1 MKKLFTS
8 TLCAVMTLSLA
19 ACGSS
24 SSTAA
29 AGTAGASTAAAAS
42 GSKTLV
48 IYQNKAEV
56 TEPMQ
61 TYADAWG
68 KANGATVTVKTCNGS
83 CDYGAGMKA
92 DIAAGEAADIF
103 IIEGDTGYD
112 LYKDIMMPLDG
123 EKWAD
128 QTDYEYVKD
137 GHTYG
142 YPVAIE
148 GYGLAYNADILEK
161 AGIDPTTLTTLSAYK
176 AAFEK
181 IDSMKDELGLAGT
194 VALTA
199 ADGSYWVM
207 AQHDFAGYLS
217 SGNAYDDT
225 TVIDKALKGEVDAD
239 RLNSYA
245 DWVELLYQYSDKTML
260 TTGSADDQ
268 MAQFGAGKYAFLHQ
282 GTWADSPIKD
292 AGGTFKMGFAPY
304 ATLGDTACDG
314 LFLGAPSWYVV
325 NKDSKNA
332 DLAKQFLNDLCFT
345 TEGQDLMVN
354 KVGLVSAFTNNANKP
369 AGALASAL
377 ADWIA
382 QGKTA
387 YSFTNQYKTPS
398 GFNMDVLGPIYA
410 QFAAG
415 GVDKAGFI
423 KLFTD
428 AIASIPTYQG

>member
-1 MKKLFTS
+1 MKKILAT
-8 TLCAVMTLSLA
+8 TLAALMALSLT

-24 SSTAA
+24 TA
-29 AGTAGASTAAAAS
+29 AGTADGGTAASSAP
-42 GSKTLV
+42 KTLV

-68 KANGATVTVKTCNGS
+68 KANNVTVTVKTCTGS
-83 CDYGAGMKA
+83 CDYAAGMKA
-92 DIAAGEAADIF
+92 DIAAGDTPDIF

-112 LYKDIMMPLDG
+112 QYKDIIAPMDG
-123 EKWAD
+123 EDWTKNTQYAF
-128 QTDYEYVKD
+128 KRD
-137 GHTYG
+137 GVVYG

-161 AGIDPTTLTTLSAYK
+161 AGVDPSTLTTLSGYK

-181 IDSMKDELGLAGT
+181 IDSMKSELGLDG
-194 VALTA
+194 VVSLTA

-207 AQHDFAGYLS
+207 CQHDFAGYLS

-225 TVIDKALKGEVDAD
+225 TVIDKALNGEVDAD
-239 RLNSYA
+239 RLSTYA
-245 DWVELLYQYSDKTML
+245 DWVELLYKYSNQTML
-260 TTGSADDQ
+260 TTGSADEQ

-282 GTWADSPIKD
+282 GTWADQPIAN

-304 ATLGDTACDG
+304 ATLGDKECDG
-314 LFLGAPSWYVV
+314 LFLGAPSWYVL
-325 NKDSKNA
+325 NKDSANI
-332 DLAKQFLNDLCFT
+332 DVAKQFLNDLCNSDD
-345 TEGQDLMVN
+345 GKALMVT
-354 KVGLVSAFTNNANKP
+354 KIGLVSAFTNNTLKP

-377 ADWIA
+377 SDWISA
-382 QGKTA
+382 GKTA

-398 GFNMDVLGPIYA
+398 GFNNDVLGPIYS

-428 AIASIPTYQG
+428 AIATIPTLK